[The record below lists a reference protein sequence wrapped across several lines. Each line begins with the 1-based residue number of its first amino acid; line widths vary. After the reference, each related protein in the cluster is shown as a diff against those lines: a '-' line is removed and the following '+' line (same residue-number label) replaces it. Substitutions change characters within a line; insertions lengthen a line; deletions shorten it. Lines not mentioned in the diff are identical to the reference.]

1 MFPYLGVGLAEDVLD
16 LYIPGTILS
25 SLGMDAELFV
35 EFAVMIC
42 EQGLGERGGIVNDSP
57 YATVLSCAVNK
68 GVSKTCE
75 RNYHTATVSF
85 SPRCRTD

>member
-1 MFPYLGVGLAEDVLD
+1 MFPYLEVGLAEDVLD
-16 LYIPGTILS
+16 LYIPGPILP
-25 SLGMDAELFV
+25 SLAMDAELVV

-42 EQGLGERGGIVNDSP
+42 EQGLGERGGINDSP

-75 RNYHTATVSF
+75 RNYHIATVSF